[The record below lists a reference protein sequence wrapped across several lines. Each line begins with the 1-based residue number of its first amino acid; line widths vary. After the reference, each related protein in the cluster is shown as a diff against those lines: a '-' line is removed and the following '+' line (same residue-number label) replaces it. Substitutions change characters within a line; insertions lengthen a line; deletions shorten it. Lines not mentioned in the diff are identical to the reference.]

1 MNEITNGVNEIAKR
15 RSCMSRL
22 HCEIGEGLK
31 AARET

>member
-15 RSCMSRL
+15 RSCRSCL
-22 HCEIGEGLK
+22 HREIGEGMK